1 MRNILVLLSIASF
14 FVFYGCSKPA
24 AVVNGEEISM
34 KTYRMALD
42 ENKQQHALPGKE
54 VNESQ
59 LKDAVI
65 QQLIGERLLV
75 QAAKEKN
82 VTVSDEEVSGEYDR
96 MVTAIGRSEFEK
108 RLKEKGISAEGFRAR
123 LKDQILARKFVDSL
137 VPEDKVTEEDMKE
150 FYKGTPKMF
159 IHPLRVFVRLIQT
172 STEDE
177 AKSIMAELENKGA
190 DFDAIADRLMKG
202 KKAVV
207 TDYGWTEPGFYSPD
221 IAEALKEI
229 KKGGFGGPF
238 KGKEGFYIL
247 RVKDKKAE
255 TPMSFE
261 EAKAQ
266 IKNMILSER
275 RQAAVSHL
283 ITERKKKATIKIN
296 I

>member
-1 MRNILVLLSIASF
+1 MRNILVFLSIASF
-14 FVFYGCSKPA
+14 FVFCGCSKPA

-34 KTYRMALD
+34 KTYKMALD

-54 VNESQ
+54 VKESQ

-75 QAAKEKN
+75 QAAKEKD
-82 VTVSDEEVSGEYDR
+82 VKVSDEEVAAEYDR

-108 RLKEKGISAEGFRAR
+108 RLKEKGISTEEFRGR
-123 LKDQILARKFVDSL
+123 LRDQLLVKKFIESL

-150 FYKGTPKMF
+150 FYKETPKMF
-159 IHPLRVFVRLIQT
+159 IHPVRVFVRLIQT
-172 STEDE
+172 TTEDE
-177 AKSIMAELENKGA
+177 AKGVMAELEGKGA
-190 DFDAIADRLMKG
+190 DFDAVADRLMKE

-207 TDYGWTEPGFYSPD
+207 TDYGWTEPGFYSPE
-221 IAEALKEI
+221 IAEALKDI
-229 KKGGFGGPF
+229 KKGAFGGPF

-247 RVKDKKAE
+247 KVKDKKSE
-255 TPMSFE
+255 TPMTFQ
-261 EAKAQ
+261 EARDQ
-266 IKNMILSER
+266 IKNMILNEQ

-283 ITERKKKATIKIN
+283 ITERKKKAAIKIN